1 MKKRLPVLLAFL
13 MLSLAAFS
21 TGGAQG
27 AETSAK
33 FDYHIADAFIEAGTG
48 IVQTGARARAD
59 NRDTVSVTGSGTFN
73 TASLNA
79 TGGGTFEHRDR
90 KGTLVGA
97 GTWTATGVHSF
108 TFWGCGTGGLPANFC
123 GGLLVLSVH
132 LVGPGGA
139 PEFDGV
145 LTVSCLIGANVPAGA
160 EEGITLDVPG
170 LINFDQLIEEESGL
184 TLYLSRSK
192 S

>member
-13 MLSLAAFS
+13 MLSLAAFG
-21 TGGAQG
+21 TGGVQA

-33 FDYHIADAFIEAGTG
+33 FDYHIADAFIEAGTE

-90 KGTLVGA
+90 KGGLVGD
-97 GTWTATGVHSF
+97 GTWTATGVESF
-108 TFWGCGTGGLPANFC
+108 TFWGCGAEGLPPNFC
-123 GGLLVLSVH
+123 GGLLVLNVH
-132 LVGPGGA
+132 LVATGGA
-139 PEFDGV
+139 PQADGV
-145 LTVSCLIGANVPAGA
+145 LTVTCLIGANVPAGE
-160 EEGITLDVPG
+160 EEGITLNVPG
-170 LINFDQLIEEESGL
+170 LINFDELIEEASGL
-184 TLYLSRSK
+184 TLYVSRSK